1 MYKLTKI
8 RETKALPVLEKAY
21 QSLKFRGSFD
31 VHAFERELR
40 DIWDIGYHELYDV
53 MEDALRDWRWRYV
66 AVYYMERINGPCLTC
81 ELRHALEKAYGFEGW
96 NNTDAWEDARARFWG
111 GFKSA

>member
-53 MEDALRDWRWRYV
+53 MEDALRD
-66 AVYYMERINGPCLTC
+66 
-81 ELRHALEKAYGFEGW
+81 
-96 NNTDAWEDARARFWG
+96 
-111 GFKSA
+111 